1 MILGI
6 SLGSYLH
13 LFQEEVIFHHIIY
26 YLHSSIDECGLN
38 LAALLSKI
46 MGEFSSQVSL
56 VNI

>member
-6 SLGSYLH
+6 LPQQPMKS
-13 LFQEEVIFHHIIY
+13 VIFTCFKKRSFY
-26 YLHSSIDECGLN
+26 YLHSGIDECGLN

-46 MGEFSSQVSL
+46 MGEFSSQVSS

>member
-6 SLGSYLH
+6 QSQQPIKS
-13 LFQEEVIFHHIIY
+13 VIFTYFKKRSFY
-26 YLHSSIDECGLN
+26 YLHSGIDECGLN